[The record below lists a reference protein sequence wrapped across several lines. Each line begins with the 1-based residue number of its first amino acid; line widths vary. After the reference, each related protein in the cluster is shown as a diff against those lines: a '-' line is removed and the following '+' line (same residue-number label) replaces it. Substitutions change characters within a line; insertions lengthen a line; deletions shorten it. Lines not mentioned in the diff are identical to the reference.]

1 MYFECMSVEELESV
15 VSRLSADELS
25 RFSEWFEEFLADQ
38 WDRQIEQDV
47 HSGRLEAAVT
57 RSNQRFDAGQCTPL

>member
-1 MYFECMSVEELESV
+1 MSVEELESV

-25 RFSEWFEEFLADQ
+25 RFSEWFEEFLALQ

-47 HSGRLEAAVT
+47 HSGRLDAAIK
-57 RSNQRFDAGQCTPL
+57 RSNERFDAGQGTPL